1 MLAPLRNSAASGML
15 LRSKGLKQAT
25 GADDVFIGIRATG
38 RKGRLQAGVLGAVR
52 VRIARAGVGVAA
64 RGAQVR
70 LGATGGP
77 PTIRVFLGFTHLH
90 AAAADFGFG
99 AVAVA
104 AASGDVLQEGRRVR
118 KKRQRGGEKAND
130 CAKEVK

>member
-1 MLAPLRNSAASGML
+1 MFGS
-15 LRSKGLKQAT
+15 
-25 GADDVFIGIRATG
+25 
-38 RKGRLQAGVLGAVR
+38 VR
-52 VRIARAGVGVAA
+52 VRIARAGVGVAT

-99 AVAVA
+99 AVAI
-104 AASGDVLQEGRRVR
+104 AASSGDALKEGRRVR
-118 KKRQRGGEKAND
+118 KKRHCGGEKAND
-130 CAKEVK
+130 RAKEVE

>member
-1 MLAPLRNSAASGML
+1 MRLSATA
-15 LRSKGLKQAT
+15 
-25 GADDVFIGIRATG
+25 
-38 RKGRLQAGVLGAVR
+38 
-52 VRIARAGVGVAA
+52 
-64 RGAQVR
+64 
-70 LGATGGP
+70 GP
-77 PTIRVFLGFTHLH
+77 PAIRVFLGFAHLH

-130 CAKEVK
+130 CAKEAE